1 MTKTQTAIDRALLG
15 LHLSDDEAGHAIGWL
30 AAEVG
35 LARSRGGDYVDLPS
49 GFNIHVARRAVNT
62 GLVDHFSY
70 SAQRMRLFI
79 KNREVEPAARP
90 PAGPRILWS
99 RPGHAA

>member
-15 LHLSDDEAGHAIGWL
+15 LHLSEDEVGHAMGWL

-35 LARSRGGDYVDLPS
+35 LVRSRGGDYVDLPS
-49 GFNIHVARRAVNT
+49 GFNIHIARRAVNT
-62 GLVDHFSY
+62 GLVDHFRY

-79 KNREVEPAARP
+79 KNLDAKPAETSSG
-90 PAGPRILWS
+90 GPRILWS

>member
-1 MTKTQTAIDRALLG
+1 MTKTQTAIDRVLLG
-15 LHLSDDEAGHAIGWL
+15 LHLTDDEAVHAIGWL

-35 LARSRGGDYVDLPS
+35 LVRSRGGNHVDLPS
-49 GFNIHVARRAVNT
+49 GFNIHIARRAVNS
-62 GLVDHFSY
+62 GLVDHFEY

-79 KNREVEPAARP
+79 KNNEVERAAGR
-90 PAGPRILWS
+90 PAGPRILWA